1 MSKENQEPIPTEQEE
16 VPQEGSEAK
25 EEDTDM
31 QEEEEEETV
40 ETDDMAKE
48 ENEET
53 VDGEAQEEMDDSEQ
67 VSEENKTQNNEDTAN
82 DNDETVGEETKEE
95 PEADEDEDM
104 EIPTQP
110 PKKPLTAYFLF
121 MDEQRPSV
129 KEENP
134 GAKIGELAKIIGAK
148 WKELDEESKVVYV
161 EQANKAKEAYLKQL
175 ALFKK
180 HHPNAVQ
187 DSESKKK
194 SGDELELTFPL
205 ARIRKIARL
214 DPEVNGIS
222 KEAATLLTYAAELF
236 TEKMGQEAFSMAQI
250 QKRRKLILQDVV
262 DVTSM
267 KDKFHFLKED
277 MNDFVKQYKTKDLEE
292 NGGNGNVVK
301 KQKVMSEKAL
311 SAVSNTKPLTSFF
324 QKK

>member
-1 MSKENQEPIPTEQEE
+1 MSEQENQEPIPTEQEK
-16 VPQEGSEAK
+16 VPEEGSEAK
-25 EEDTDM
+25 EEDTAM
-31 QEEEEEETV
+31 QEEEEVV
-40 ETDDMAKE
+40 ETNDMATEEKE
-48 ENEET
+48 ESVE
-53 VDGEAQEEMDDSEQ
+53 GEAEEEMDDSEQ
-67 VSEENKTQNNEDTAN
+67 VSEENKTQHEDTAN
-82 DNDETVGEETKEE
+82 DKDETVGDETEEE
-95 PEADEDEDM
+95 PEADEEM
-104 EIPTQP
+104 EIPSHP
-110 PKKPLTAYFLF
+110 PKRPLTAYFLF
-121 MDEQRPSV
+121 MEEQRPIV

-134 GAKIGELAKIIGAK
+134 GARIGELTKIIGSK

-161 EQANKAKEAYLKQL
+161 EQANKAKEVYLKQL
-175 ALFKK
+175 ALYKK
-180 HHPNAVQ
+180 HHPNAVL

-194 SGDELELTFPL
+194 SGDEFELTFPL

-236 TEKMGQEAFSMAQI
+236 TEKMGQETYSMAQI

-277 MNDFVKQYKTKDLEE
+277 MNDFVKQYKAKELEDNE
-292 NGGNGNVVK
+292 GNGNVVK

>member
-1 MSKENQEPIPTEQEE
+1 MSEENQEPIPTEQEE

-31 QEEEEEETV
+31 QEEEEETV

-48 ENEET
+48 ENDET
-53 VDGEAQEEMDDSEQ
+53 IDGEAQEEMDDSEQ

-95 PEADEDEDM
+95 PEADEDM

-110 PKKPLTAYFLF
+110 PKRPTTAYFLF

-134 GAKIGELAKIIGAK
+134 DAKIGELAKIIGAK

-180 HHPNAVQ
+180 HNPNALQ

-277 MNDFVKQYKTKDLEE
+277 MNDFVKQYKAKELEE

>member
-1 MSKENQEPIPTEQEE
+1 
-16 VPQEGSEAK
+16 
-25 EEDTDM
+25 
-31 QEEEEEETV
+31 
-40 ETDDMAKE
+40 
-48 ENEET
+48 
-53 VDGEAQEEMDDSEQ
+53 
-67 VSEENKTQNNEDTAN
+67 
-82 DNDETVGEETKEE
+82 
-95 PEADEDEDM
+95 
-104 EIPTQP
+104 
-110 PKKPLTAYFLF
+110 

-134 GAKIGELAKIIGAK
+134 DAKIGELAKIIGAK

-277 MNDFVKQYKTKDLEE
+277 MNDFVKQYKAKELEE
-292 NGGNGNVVK
+292 NGGNGNLVK